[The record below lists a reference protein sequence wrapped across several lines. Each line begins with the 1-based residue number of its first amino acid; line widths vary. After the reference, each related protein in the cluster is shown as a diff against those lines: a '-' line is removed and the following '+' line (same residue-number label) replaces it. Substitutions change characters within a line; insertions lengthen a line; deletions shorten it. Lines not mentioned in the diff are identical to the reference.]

1 MAMIETV
8 RPAPFGAITAYRV
21 VGQPISRFMDW
32 INARV
37 DAAKT
42 ARALSKL
49 TPAMLDDIGLTE
61 ADVLRY
67 RRDASLFWG

>member
-8 RPAPFGAITAYRV
+8 RPAPFGAVTIYRV
-21 VGQPISRFMDW
+21 VAEPISRFIDW
-32 INARV
+32 VNDRNE
-37 DAAKT
+37 AAAT

-49 TPAMLDDIGLTE
+49 TPTMLNDIGLTQ